1 MDRRIGI
8 LYGHSVSQSRIAQNC
23 INKTINNIV
32 LDVIGSR
39 LANNHIIMI
48 RQESKL
54 LRPIKTIIARLNYNI
69 LLTINLR
76 PERQFTFII

>member
-1 MDRRIGI
+1 MYTLNVVLNFTEFWNYLKMRECYWILNVQVLNSQSMDRRIGI
-8 LYGHSVSQSRIAQNC
+8 LYGHSVSQPRIAQNC

-48 RQESKL
+48 RQ
-54 LRPIKTIIARLNYNI
+54 
-69 LLTINLR
+69 
-76 PERQFTFII
+76 